1 MSTTTSSN
9 IAETDKNQES
19 NITKSQVR
27 ILPFPL
33 KKPNK
38 LSKPNE
44 LIMSNNEQEQE
55 QEQELKQLIRANQ
68 HNNYKNK
75 MPNQLL
81 NNPQSDSMNKEKI
94 IDNLA
99 NMFTEIFERLSALE
113 QKQKNK

>member
-1 MSTTTSSN
+1 
-9 IAETDKNQES
+9 
-19 NITKSQVR
+19 
-27 ILPFPL
+27 
-33 KKPNK
+33 
-38 LSKPNE
+38 
-44 LIMSNNEQEQE
+44 
-55 QEQELKQLIRANQ
+55 
-68 HNNYKNK
+68 